1 VRQSERDHVR
11 LAVTAEARG
20 RVARVVHVQGGAP
33 RRVLGEVALADHGA
47 DRGDLTLV
55 LEARGPDLRLLAA
68 AGDDAPALV
77 ATADA
82 RTLDSVATGGFLG
95 LWAGVLA
102 TSAGRP
108 TTTVAH
114 VRSVAY
120 SPVH

>member
-1 VRQSERDHVR
+1 
-11 LAVTAEARG
+11 
-20 RVARVVHVQGGAP
+20 
-33 RRVLGEVALADHGA
+33 VLGEVPLGGA
-47 DRGDLTLV
+47 AGADLTLV
-55 LEARGPDLRLLAA
+55 LEARGPDLRLLVA
-68 AGDDAPALV
+68 AGDGAPALV
-77 ATADA
+77 AVADA

-114 VRSVAY
+114 VRSVVY

>member
-1 VRQSERDHVR
+1 MKKLMV
-11 LAVTAEARG
+11 LF
-20 RVARVVHVQGGAP
+20 VAGIFVYACSSNNNQQNSNS
-33 RRVLGEVALADHGA
+33 
-47 DRGDLTLV
+47 
-55 LEARGPDLRLLAA
+55 ARGPDLRLLVA
-68 AGDDAPALV
+68 AGDGAPALV
-77 ATADA
+77 AVADA

-114 VRSVAY
+114 VRSVVY